1 MREKWHNTN
10 DINEK
15 LGDYLDVDQAWEQ
28 FGNKRKRRGFI
39 FDLKLGLALLLLFST
54 ILGSLYLYNTNN
66 LTQETAFAE
75 NSNQTNKNTIVHEE
89 SNDIKSNHQ
98 EEALKTQKRSFDNQ
112 NEEALKTQKR
122 SFDNQN
128 EEALKTQKNR
138 IEQHNAQTQF
148 EAERNHQ
155 IETESKAQTLK
166 QKKNQSQDKAQNKKT
181 EQHNNILANTQESTI
196 LQKNN
201 PEPTDFFEEDAAMP
215 LDLNDGQI
223 VKSFKESPV
232 TTNDEIIEKTNDE
245 IIEKTNEK
253 INDET
258 IEQLASKES
267 LFFST
272 HNNRDANRDIVE
284 AQTLPNSNKKAL
296 PDFEKPAY
304 NNFWQIGIEY
314 AYNIPQRELSSEFIG
329 EDTGGEYDYNLNRK
343 NGEKMQEMQSFSLQ
357 LHRSF
362 AKHLYFG
369 TGLGIN
375 QYRSKIVDQIQLVES
390 ELLENQIIE
399 IRTKNGVDTNIF
411 GTVIAT
417 TTKLV
422 QKTRYQKYRSLYIP
436 LEIGLQFP
444 IYKNWNIQMGTGL
457 NYTLFHQ
464 AKGKTYN
471 TAFVDGNYQAL
482 KENDYKIHGLLAG
495 TANLKIG
502 RNFGDNLNIML
513 GVNAQKDLNNR
524 MKASTNAIDKFSG
537 FGAELGIYK
546 RF

>member
-28 FGNKRKRRGFI
+28 FGNRRKRRGFI
-39 FDLKLGLALLLLFST
+39 FDLKPGLALLLLLST
-54 ILGSLYLYNTNN
+54 ILGSLYLYNTKK

-75 NSNQTNKNTIVHEE
+75 NSNQTNKNTIVYAE

-98 EEALKTQKRSFDNQ
+98 EEALETQKRLFDNQ
-112 NEEALKTQKR
+112 NQEVLKTQK
-122 SFDNQN
+122 SLADNHQ

-138 IEQHNAQTQF
+138 IEHHNAQNQF
-148 EAERNHQ
+148 EAQRNNQ

-166 QKKNQSQDKAQNKKT
+166 QKKSQDKAQNKKT
-181 EQHNNILANTQESTI
+181 EQHNNILANTQELTI

-201 PEPTDFFEEDAAMP
+201 PEPTDFFEEDTAMP
-215 LDLNDGQI
+215 LVFDDGQTA
-223 VKSFKESPV
+223 KSFKKSPV
-232 TTNDEIIEKTNDE
+232 TTYDETIDEIVEKTN
-245 IIEKTNEK
+245 NG
-253 INDET
+253 T
-258 IEQLASKES
+258 IKQLASKEI
-267 LFFST
+267 LVFST

-357 LHRSF
+357 LHRNF

-369 TGLGIN
+369 TGLGVN

-471 TAFVDGNYQAL
+471 TAFVNGNYQAL
-482 KENDYKIHGLLAG
+482 KENDYKIYGLFAG

-502 RNFGDNLNIML
+502 RNFGDNLNVIF
-513 GVNAQKDLNNR
+513 GINAQNDLSNR